1 MSHAISLDS
10 LLNLPAMGI
19 PVVNYSP
26 ESTWEFGA
34 AAQGYFR
41 LPNQERTSIVQLDGT
56 YSLRH
61 QWYVNTQGTLYFG
74 NRTLSPNSLIASSP
88 IDLILLDIMMGEMS
102 GLEMAEKL
110 RSDIGYRESG
120 IGIPPIIFLTALSD
134 EDTVLQGFQLGA
146 DDYISKPFRIA
157 EVLARVAAVLRRSA
171 TPKTAVQNSS
181 EVQNSST
188 IVFEGIVVNKADM
201 SLKVDGETVVMTRK
215 EIELLCYL
223 LTHRG
228 QILSREHLLKNVWD
242 SNGFVLERTVDVH
255 ITHLRKKLGQ
265 YGKRIV
271 TKSGY
276 GYMFSV

>member
-1 MSHAISLDS
+1 MAKQRIL
-10 LLNLPAMGI
+10 
-19 PVVNYSP
+19 
-26 ESTWEFGA
+26 
-34 AAQGYFR
+34 
-41 LPNQERTSIVQLDGT
+41 IVDDEEDICMILS
-56 YSLRH
+56 YSLQKAGYEVLVAH
-61 QWYVNTQGTLYFG
+61 SAEEALELLQ
-74 NRTLSPNSLIASSP
+74 SPNSLIASSP

-102 GLEMAEKL
+102 GLEMAEILNQEPGTKSQE
-110 RSDIGYRESG
+110 RSV
-120 IGIPPIIFLTALSD
+120 PPIIFLTALSD

-157 EVLARVAAVLRRSA
+157 EVLARVAAVLRR
-171 TPKTAVQNSS
+171 TAEQGAKNQEPRPIS
-181 EVQNSST
+181 NDC

-201 SLKVDGETVVMTRK
+201 SLKVDGEAVVMTRK

-265 YGKRIV
+265 YGKRII

>member
-1 MSHAISLDS
+1 MAKQRIL
-10 LLNLPAMGI
+10 
-19 PVVNYSP
+19 
-26 ESTWEFGA
+26 
-34 AAQGYFR
+34 
-41 LPNQERTSIVQLDGT
+41 IVDDEEDICMILS
-56 YSLRH
+56 YSLQKAGYEVLVAH
-61 QWYVNTQGTLYFG
+61 SAEEALELLQ
-74 NRTLSPNSLIASSP
+74 SPIAHTPSP

-134 EDTVLQGFQLGA
+134 EDTVLQGFKLGA
-146 DDYISKPFRIA
+146 DDYISKPFRTA
-157 EVLARVAAVLRRSA
+157 EVLARVAAVLRR
-171 TPKTAVQNSS
+171 TAEQGTKNQDPRPIS
-181 EVQNSST
+181 NDC

-201 SLKVDGETVVMTRK
+201 SLKVDGEAVVMTRK

-228 QILSREHLLKNVWD
+228 QILSREHLLQHVWD

-265 YGKRIV
+265 YGKQIV

>member
-1 MSHAISLDS
+1 MAKQRIL
-10 LLNLPAMGI
+10 
-19 PVVNYSP
+19 
-26 ESTWEFGA
+26 
-34 AAQGYFR
+34 
-41 LPNQERTSIVQLDGT
+41 IVDDEEDICMILS
-56 YSLRH
+56 YSLQKAGYEVLVAH
-61 QWYVNTQGTLYFG
+61 SAEEALELLQ
-74 NRTLSPNSLIASSP
+74 SPLAHTPSP

-110 RSDIGYRESG
+110 RSDIGRSQSELLG

-134 EDTVLQGFQLGA
+134 EDTVLQGFKLGA

-157 EVLARVAAVLRRSA
+157 EVLARVAAVLRR
-171 TPKTAVQNSS
+171 TAEHGTRSQDPRPISNDC
-181 EVQNSST
+181 

-201 SLKVDGETVVMTRK
+201 SLKVDGEAVVMTRK

>member
-1 MSHAISLDS
+1 MAKQRIL
-10 LLNLPAMGI
+10 
-19 PVVNYSP
+19 
-26 ESTWEFGA
+26 
-34 AAQGYFR
+34 
-41 LPNQERTSIVQLDGT
+41 IVDDEEDICMILS
-56 YSLRH
+56 YSLQKAGYEVLVAH
-61 QWYVNTQGTLYFG
+61 SAEEALEMF
-74 NRTLSPNSLIASSP
+74 LSPNSHIASSP

-110 RSDIGYRESG
+110 RSDIGNRESG

-134 EDTVLQGFQLGA
+134 EDTVLQGFKLGA

-201 SLKVDGETVVMTRK
+201 SLKVDGEAVVMTRK

-242 SNGFVLERTVDVH
+242 SNGFVMERTVDVH

-265 YGKRIV
+265 YGKRII

>member
-1 MSHAISLDS
+1 MAKQRIL
-10 LLNLPAMGI
+10 
-19 PVVNYSP
+19 
-26 ESTWEFGA
+26 
-34 AAQGYFR
+34 
-41 LPNQERTSIVQLDGT
+41 IVDDEEDICMILS
-56 YSLRH
+56 YSLQKAGYEVLVAHSAEEALANYELRIKN
-61 QWYVNTQGTLYFG
+61 YEV
-74 NRTLSPNSLIASSP
+74 
-88 IDLILLDIMMGEMS
+88 DLILLDIMMGEMS
-102 GLEMAEKL
+102 GLEMAERL
-110 RSDIGYRESG
+110 RSDIGYRDSG

-134 EDTVLQGFQLGA
+134 EDTVLKGFKLGA

-157 EVLARVAAVLRRSA
+157 EVQARVAAVLRRSA
-171 TPKTAVQNSS
+171 TPKAIVQDSS

-201 SLKVDGETVVMTRK
+201 SLKVDGEVVVMTRK

-228 QILSREHLLKNVWD
+228 QILSREHLLQNVWD

-255 ITHLRKKLGQ
+255 ITHLRKKLGR

>member
-1 MSHAISLDS
+1 MAKQRIL
-10 LLNLPAMGI
+10 
-19 PVVNYSP
+19 
-26 ESTWEFGA
+26 
-34 AAQGYFR
+34 
-41 LPNQERTSIVQLDGT
+41 IVDDEEDICMILS
-56 YSLRH
+56 YSLQKAGYEVLVAH
-61 QWYVNTQGTLYFG
+61 SAEEALELLQ
-74 NRTLSPNSLIASSP
+74 SPNSLIASSP

-102 GLEMAEKL
+102 GLEMAEILNQEPGAKSQD
-110 RSDIGYRESG
+110 RSV
-120 IGIPPIIFLTALSD
+120 PPIIFLTALSD

-146 DDYISKPFRIA
+146 DDYISKPVRIA

-171 TPKTAVQNSS
+171 TPKTAVHNSS

-242 SNGFVLERTVDVH
+242 SNGFVMERTVDVH

-276 GYMFSV
+276 GYMFKG

>member
-1 MSHAISLDS
+1 MAKQRIL
-10 LLNLPAMGI
+10 
-19 PVVNYSP
+19 
-26 ESTWEFGA
+26 
-34 AAQGYFR
+34 
-41 LPNQERTSIVQLDGT
+41 IVDDEEDICMILS
-56 YSLRH
+56 YSLQKAGYEVLVAH
-61 QWYVNTQGTLYFG
+61 SAEETLDLL
-74 NRTLSPNSLIASSP
+74 LSPNSPIASSP

-110 RSDIGYRESG
+110 RSDIGYRESD

-134 EDTVLQGFQLGA
+134 EDTVLQGFKLGA

-157 EVLARVAAVLRRSA
+157 EVLARVAAVLRR
-171 TPKTAVQNSS
+171 TAEQGAKNQEPRPIS
-181 EVQNSST
+181 NDC

-201 SLKVDGETVVMTRK
+201 SLKVDGEAVVMTRK

>member
-1 MSHAISLDS
+1 MAKQRILIVDDEEDICMILSYSLQKAGYEVLVAHSAEEALD
-10 LLNLPAMGI
+10 LLL
-19 PVVNYSP
+19 
-26 ESTWEFGA
+26 
-34 AAQGYFR
+34 
-41 LPNQERTSIVQLDGT
+41 LPN
-56 YSLRH
+56 
-61 QWYVNTQGTLYFG
+61 
-74 NRTLSPNSLIASSP
+74 SPIASSP

-134 EDTVLQGFQLGA
+134 EDTVLQGFKLGA

-188 IVFEGIVVNKADM
+188 IVFEGLVVNKADM

>member
-1 MSHAISLDS
+1 MAKQRIL
-10 LLNLPAMGI
+10 
-19 PVVNYSP
+19 
-26 ESTWEFGA
+26 
-34 AAQGYFR
+34 
-41 LPNQERTSIVQLDGT
+41 IVDDEEDICMILS
-56 YSLRH
+56 YSLQKAGYETLVAH
-61 QWYVNTQGTLYFG
+61 SAEEALELLQSPIANT
-74 NRTLSPNSLIASSP
+74 PSP

-102 GLEMAEKL
+102 GLEMANHL
-110 RSDIGYRESG
+110 RLDNVQSDNL
-120 IGIPPIIFLTALSD
+120 PPIIFLTALSD
-134 EDTVLQGFQLGA
+134 EDTVLQGFKLGA

-157 EVLARVAAVLRRSA
+157 EVLARVTAVLRRSA
-171 TPKTAVQNSS
+171 MPKAMVQDSS

-201 SLKVDGETVVMTRK
+201 SLKVDGEAVVMTRK

-228 QILSREHLLKNVWD
+228 QILSREHLLQNVWD

>member
-1 MSHAISLDS
+1 MAKQRIL
-10 LLNLPAMGI
+10 
-19 PVVNYSP
+19 
-26 ESTWEFGA
+26 
-34 AAQGYFR
+34 
-41 LPNQERTSIVQLDGT
+41 IVDDEEDICMILS
-56 YSLRH
+56 YSL
-61 QWYVNTQGTLYFG
+61 QKAGYDTLVAHSAEEA
-74 NRTLSPNSLIASSP
+74 LELLQSPIAHTPSP

-110 RSDIGYRESG
+110 RSDIGNRESG
-120 IGIPPIIFLTALSD
+120 IGIPPLIFLTALSD

-171 TPKTAVQNSS
+171 TPKAIVQDSS

-201 SLKVDGETVVMTRK
+201 SLKVDDEAVVMTRK

-276 GYMFSV
+276 G

>member
-1 MSHAISLDS
+1 MVKQRIL
-10 LLNLPAMGI
+10 
-19 PVVNYSP
+19 
-26 ESTWEFGA
+26 
-34 AAQGYFR
+34 
-41 LPNQERTSIVQLDGT
+41 IVDDEEDICMILS
-56 YSLRH
+56 YSL
-61 QWYVNTQGTLYFG
+61 QKAGYET
-74 NRTLSPNSLIASSP
+74 LIAHSAEEALELLQSP
-88 IDLILLDIMMGEMS
+88 IAHNPSPIALILLDIMMGEMS

-110 RSDIGYRESG
+110 RSDIGRSHSELSDASLLG
-120 IGIPPIIFLTALSD
+120 NGIPPIIFLTALSD
-134 EDTVLQGFQLGA
+134 EDTVLQGFKLGA

-201 SLKVDGETVVMTRK
+201 SLMVDGENVKTTRK

-228 QILSREHLLKNVWD
+228 QILSRDHLLNNVWD
-242 SNGFVLERTVDVH
+242 SNGYVLERTVDVH
-255 ITHLRKKLGQ
+255 ITHLRRKLGQ

-276 GYMFSV
+276 GYLFSV

>member
-1 MSHAISLDS
+1 MAKQRIL
-10 LLNLPAMGI
+10 
-19 PVVNYSP
+19 
-26 ESTWEFGA
+26 
-34 AAQGYFR
+34 
-41 LPNQERTSIVQLDGT
+41 IVDDEEDICMILS
-56 YSLRH
+56 YSLQKAGYEVLVAH
-61 QWYVNTQGTLYFG
+61 SAEEALELLQ
-74 NRTLSPNSLIASSP
+74 SPIAHTPSP

-110 RSDIGYRESG
+110 RSDIGRSHGELLDASLLD
-120 IGIPPIIFLTALSD
+120 IGTPPIIFLTALSD

-157 EVLARVAAVLRRSA
+157 EVLARVAAVLRRTEASRREGD
-171 TPKTAVQNSS
+171 
-181 EVQNSST
+181 EVIRQEGENC

-201 SLKVDGETVVMTRK
+201 SLKVDGEAVVMTRK

-242 SNGFVLERTVDVH
+242 SNGFVMERTVDVH
-255 ITHLRKKLGQ
+255 ITHLRRKLGQ

-276 GYMFSV
+276 GYLFSV

>member
-1 MSHAISLDS
+1 MAKQRIL
-10 LLNLPAMGI
+10 
-19 PVVNYSP
+19 
-26 ESTWEFGA
+26 
-34 AAQGYFR
+34 
-41 LPNQERTSIVQLDGT
+41 IVDDEEDICMILS
-56 YSLRH
+56 YSL
-61 QWYVNTQGTLYFG
+61 QKAGYETLVAHSAEEA
-74 NRTLSPNSLIASSP
+74 LELLQSPNSLIASSP

-110 RSDIGYRESG
+110 RLSPNSLIASSPSSPQGAS
-120 IGIPPIIFLTALSD
+120 IPPIIFLTALSD
-134 EDTVLQGFQLGA
+134 EDTVLQGFKLGA

-157 EVLARVAAVLRRSA
+157 EVLARVAAVLRRTEASRREGDEA
-171 TPKTAVQNSS
+171 IRQEGENC
-181 EVQNSST
+181 

>member
-1 MSHAISLDS
+1 MAEQRIL
-10 LLNLPAMGI
+10 
-19 PVVNYSP
+19 
-26 ESTWEFGA
+26 
-34 AAQGYFR
+34 
-41 LPNQERTSIVQLDGT
+41 IVDDEEDICMILS
-56 YSLRH
+56 YSL
-61 QWYVNTQGTLYFG
+61 QKAGYKT
-74 NRTLSPNSLIASSP
+74 LIAHSAEEALENYELSIKNHE
-88 IDLILLDIMMGEMS
+88 IDLILLDIMMGEIS

-110 RSDIGYRESG
+110 KSENL
-120 IGIPPIIFLTALSD
+120 IPPIIFLTALSD
-134 EDTVLQGFQLGA
+134 EDTVLQGFKLGA

-171 TPKTAVQNSS
+171 ILKTAVQSSS

-201 SLKVDGETVVMTRK
+201 SLKVDGEAVVMTRK

-242 SNGFVLERTVDVH
+242 SNGFVMERTVDVH
-255 ITHLRKKLGQ
+255 ITHLRRKLGQ

>member
-1 MSHAISLDS
+1 MAKQRIL
-10 LLNLPAMGI
+10 
-19 PVVNYSP
+19 
-26 ESTWEFGA
+26 
-34 AAQGYFR
+34 
-41 LPNQERTSIVQLDGT
+41 IVDDEEDICMILS
-56 YSLRH
+56 YSL
-61 QWYVNTQGTLYFG
+61 QKAGYETLVAHSAEEALANYELRIK
-74 NRTLSPNSLIASSP
+74 NYEV
-88 IDLILLDIMMGEMS
+88 DLILLDIMMGEMS

-110 RSDIGYRESG
+110 KSENGNMKGENHL
-120 IGIPPIIFLTALSD
+120 PPIIFLTALSD
-134 EDTVLQGFQLGA
+134 EDTVLQGFKLGA

-171 TPKTAVQNSS
+171 TPKTAIQNSS

-201 SLKVDGETVVMTRK
+201 SLKVDGEAVVMTRK

>member
-1 MSHAISLDS
+1 MAKQRIL
-10 LLNLPAMGI
+10 
-19 PVVNYSP
+19 
-26 ESTWEFGA
+26 
-34 AAQGYFR
+34 
-41 LPNQERTSIVQLDGT
+41 IVDDEEDICMILS
-56 YSLRH
+56 YSLQKAGYEVLVAH
-61 QWYVNTQGTLYFG
+61 SAEEALELLQ
-74 NRTLSPNSLIASSP
+74 SPIAHTPSP

-102 GLEMAEKL
+102 GLEMAKKL
-110 RSDIGYRESG
+110 RSDIGYRVSDIGNRESG

-134 EDTVLQGFQLGA
+134 EDTVLQGFKLGA

-201 SLKVDGETVVMTRK
+201 SLKVDDEVVVMTRK

-228 QILSREHLLKNVWD
+228 QILSREHLLQNVWD

>member
-1 MSHAISLDS
+1 MAKQRIL
-10 LLNLPAMGI
+10 
-19 PVVNYSP
+19 
-26 ESTWEFGA
+26 
-34 AAQGYFR
+34 
-41 LPNQERTSIVQLDGT
+41 IVDDEEDICMILS
-56 YSLRH
+56 YSLQKAGYEVIVAH
-61 QWYVNTQGTLYFG
+61 SAEEALELLQ
-74 NRTLSPNSLIASSP
+74 SPIAHTPSP

-110 RSDIGYRESG
+110 RLSPNSLIASSPSSPHEAS
-120 IGIPPIIFLTALSD
+120 IPPIIFLTALSN

-157 EVLARVAAVLRRSA
+157 EVLARVAAVLRR
-171 TPKTAVQNSS
+171 TAEQGTRNQEQGPIGS
-181 EVQNSST
+181 EC
-188 IVFEGIVVNKADM
+188 IVFEGIVVNKVDM
-201 SLKVDGETVVMTRK
+201 SLKVNGEAVVMTRK

>member
-1 MSHAISLDS
+1 MTKQRIL
-10 LLNLPAMGI
+10 
-19 PVVNYSP
+19 
-26 ESTWEFGA
+26 
-34 AAQGYFR
+34 
-41 LPNQERTSIVQLDGT
+41 IVDDEEDICMILS
-56 YSLRH
+56 YSLQKAGYEVLVAH
-61 QWYVNTQGTLYFG
+61 SAEEALELLQ
-74 NRTLSPNSLIASSP
+74 SPIAHTPSP

-110 RSDIGYRESG
+110 KSENGNVKGENHL
-120 IGIPPIIFLTALSD
+120 PPIIFLTALSD
-134 EDTVLQGFQLGA
+134 EDTVLKGFKLGA

-157 EVLARVAAVLRRSA
+157 EVLARVAAVLRR
-171 TPKTAVQNSS
+171 TAEQGAKNQEPRPIS
-181 EVQNSST
+181 NDC

-201 SLKVDGETVVMTRK
+201 SLKVDDEAVVMTRK

>member
-1 MSHAISLDS
+1 MAKKRIL
-10 LLNLPAMGI
+10 
-19 PVVNYSP
+19 
-26 ESTWEFGA
+26 
-34 AAQGYFR
+34 
-41 LPNQERTSIVQLDGT
+41 IVDDEEDICMILS
-56 YSLRH
+56 YSLQKAGYEVLVAH
-61 QWYVNTQGTLYFG
+61 SAEEALELLQ
-74 NRTLSPNSLIASSP
+74 SPNSLIASSP

-110 RSDIGYRESG
+110 RSDIGRSQSELLDASLLG

-134 EDTVLQGFQLGA
+134 EDTVLKGFKLGA

-157 EVLARVAAVLRRSA
+157 EVLARVAAVLRRTEA
-171 TPKTAVQNSS
+171 RRRQGDEAIRQEGENC
-181 EVQNSST
+181 

>member
-1 MSHAISLDS
+1 MAKQRIL
-10 LLNLPAMGI
+10 
-19 PVVNYSP
+19 
-26 ESTWEFGA
+26 
-34 AAQGYFR
+34 
-41 LPNQERTSIVQLDGT
+41 IVDDEEDICMILS
-56 YSLRH
+56 YSLQKAGYEVLVAH
-61 QWYVNTQGTLYFG
+61 SAEEALELFQ
-74 NRTLSPNSLIASSP
+74 SPNSHIASSP

-110 RSDIGYRESG
+110 RSDIGRSQSELLDASLLG

-134 EDTVLQGFQLGA
+134 EDTVLQGFKLGA

-157 EVLARVAAVLRRSA
+157 EVLARVAAVLRRTEASRREGD
-171 TPKTAVQNSS
+171 
-181 EVQNSST
+181 EVIRQEGENC

-201 SLKVDGETVVMTRK
+201 SLKVDGEAVVMTRK

-242 SNGFVLERTVDVH
+242 SNGFVMERTVDVH

>member
-1 MSHAISLDS
+1 MAKQRIL
-10 LLNLPAMGI
+10 
-19 PVVNYSP
+19 
-26 ESTWEFGA
+26 
-34 AAQGYFR
+34 
-41 LPNQERTSIVQLDGT
+41 IVDDEEDICMILS
-56 YSLRH
+56 YSL
-61 QWYVNTQGTLYFG
+61 QKAGYEV
-74 NRTLSPNSLIASSP
+74 LIAHSAEEALELLQSPIAHTPSP

-110 RSDIGYRESG
+110 RSDIGRSQSELLDASLLD
-120 IGIPPIIFLTALSD
+120 IGATPIIFLTALSD
-134 EDTVLQGFQLGA
+134 EDTVLQGFKLGA

-201 SLKVDGETVVMTRK
+201 SLKVDDKTVVMTRK

-242 SNGFVLERTVDVH
+242 SNGFVMERTVDVH

>member
-1 MSHAISLDS
+1 MAKQRIL
-10 LLNLPAMGI
+10 
-19 PVVNYSP
+19 
-26 ESTWEFGA
+26 
-34 AAQGYFR
+34 
-41 LPNQERTSIVQLDGT
+41 IVDDEEDICMILS
-56 YSLRH
+56 YSL
-61 QWYVNTQGTLYFG
+61 QKAGYDTLVAHSAEEA
-74 NRTLSPNSLIASSP
+74 LELLQSPNSLITSSP

-102 GLEMAEKL
+102 GLEMANHL
-110 RSDIGYRESG
+110 RLDNVQSDNL
-120 IGIPPIIFLTALSD
+120 PPIIFLTALSD

>member
-1 MSHAISLDS
+1 MAKQRIL
-10 LLNLPAMGI
+10 
-19 PVVNYSP
+19 
-26 ESTWEFGA
+26 
-34 AAQGYFR
+34 
-41 LPNQERTSIVQLDGT
+41 IVDDEEDICMILS
-56 YSLRH
+56 YSL
-61 QWYVNTQGTLYFG
+61 QKAGYDTLVAHSAEEA
-74 NRTLSPNSLIASSP
+74 LELLPSPNSLITSSP

-110 RSDIGYRESG
+110 RSDIEYRESG

>member
-1 MSHAISLDS
+1 MILS
-10 LLNLPAMGI
+10 
-19 PVVNYSP
+19 
-26 ESTWEFGA
+26 
-34 AAQGYFR
+34 
-41 LPNQERTSIVQLDGT
+41 
-56 YSLRH
+56 YSL
-61 QWYVNTQGTLYFG
+61 QKAGYEV
-74 NRTLSPNSLIASSP
+74 LIAHSAEEALELLQSPIAHTPSP

-102 GLEMAEKL
+102 GLEMANHL
-110 RSDIGYRESG
+110 RLDNVQSDNL
-120 IGIPPIIFLTALSD
+120 PPIIFLTALSD
-134 EDTVLQGFQLGA
+134 EDTVLQGFKLGA

-157 EVLARVAAVLRRSA
+157 EVLARIAAVLRRTEARRLSGDEA
-171 TPKTAVQNSS
+171 TRREGDDNC
-181 EVQNSST
+181 

-201 SLKVDGETVVMTRK
+201 SLKVDGEAVVMTRK

-255 ITHLRKKLGQ
+255 ITHLRRKLRQ

>member
-1 MSHAISLDS
+1 MAKQRIL
-10 LLNLPAMGI
+10 
-19 PVVNYSP
+19 
-26 ESTWEFGA
+26 
-34 AAQGYFR
+34 
-41 LPNQERTSIVQLDGT
+41 IVDDEEDICMILS
-56 YSLRH
+56 YSLQKAGYEVLVAHSAEEALNNFELRIKN
-61 QWYVNTQGTLYFG
+61 YEV
-74 NRTLSPNSLIASSP
+74 
-88 IDLILLDIMMGEMS
+88 DLILLDIMMGEMS
-102 GLEMAEKL
+102 GLEMARILNQEPGTKSQD
-110 RSDIGYRESG
+110 RSV
-120 IGIPPIIFLTALSD
+120 PPIIFLTALSD

-157 EVLARVAAVLRRSA
+157 EVLARVAAVLRR
-171 TPKTAVQNSS
+171 TAEQGAKNQEPRPIS
-181 EVQNSST
+181 NDC
-188 IVFEGIVVNKADM
+188 IIFEGIVVNKADM
-201 SLKVDGETVVMTRK
+201 SLKVDGEAVVMTRK

>member
-1 MSHAISLDS
+1 MAKQRIL
-10 LLNLPAMGI
+10 
-19 PVVNYSP
+19 
-26 ESTWEFGA
+26 
-34 AAQGYFR
+34 
-41 LPNQERTSIVQLDGT
+41 IVDDEEDICMILS
-56 YSLRH
+56 YSLQKAGYEVLVAHSAEEALNNFELRIKN
-61 QWYVNTQGTLYFG
+61 YEV
-74 NRTLSPNSLIASSP
+74 
-88 IDLILLDIMMGEMS
+88 DLILLDIMMGEMS
-102 GLEMAEKL
+102 GLEMAERLK
-110 RSDIGYRESG
+110 SENGKVKSENH
-120 IGIPPIIFLTALSD
+120 IPPIIFLTALSD

-157 EVLARVAAVLRRSA
+157 EVLARVAAVLRR
-171 TPKTAVQNSS
+171 TAEQGAKNQEPRPIS
-181 EVQNSST
+181 NDC

-201 SLKVDGETVVMTRK
+201 SLKVDGEAAVMTRK

-242 SNGFVLERTVDVH
+242 SNGFVMERTVDVH
-255 ITHLRKKLGQ
+255 ITHLRRKLGQ

>member
-1 MSHAISLDS
+1 MHKFCYLCRQNHTNMAKQRIL
-10 LLNLPAMGI
+10 
-19 PVVNYSP
+19 
-26 ESTWEFGA
+26 
-34 AAQGYFR
+34 
-41 LPNQERTSIVQLDGT
+41 IVDDEEDICMILS
-56 YSLRH
+56 YSL
-61 QWYVNTQGTLYFG
+61 QKAGYET
-74 NRTLSPNSLIASSP
+74 LIAHSAEEALDNYELRIKNYE
-88 IDLILLDIMMGEMS
+88 IDLILLDIMMDGMS

-110 RSDIGYRESG
+110 RSDIGYRKSG

-134 EDTVLQGFQLGA
+134 EDTVLQGFKLGA
-146 DDYISKPFRIA
+146 DDYITKPFRVP
-157 EVLARVAAVLRRSA
+157 EVIARVGAVLRRSA
-171 TPKTAVQNSS
+171 TPKTAVQSS
-181 EVQNSST
+181 LEVQNNSV

-201 SLKVDGETVVMTRK
+201 SLTVDGEMVVMTRK

>member
-1 MSHAISLDS
+1 MAKQRIL
-10 LLNLPAMGI
+10 
-19 PVVNYSP
+19 
-26 ESTWEFGA
+26 
-34 AAQGYFR
+34 
-41 LPNQERTSIVQLDGT
+41 IVDDEEDICMILS
-56 YSLRH
+56 YSLQKAGYEVLVAH
-61 QWYVNTQGTLYFG
+61 SAEEALELLQ
-74 NRTLSPNSLIASSP
+74 SPNSLIASSP

-110 RSDIGYRESG
+110 KSENGNVKGENHL
-120 IGIPPIIFLTALSD
+120 PPIIFLTALSD

-157 EVLARVAAVLRRSA
+157 EVLARVAAVLRR
-171 TPKTAVQNSS
+171 TAEQGAKNKEQRPIS
-181 EVQNSST
+181 NDC

-201 SLKVDGETVVMTRK
+201 SLKVDGEAVVMTRK

-276 GYMFSV
+276 GYLFSV